1 MYNYTFLCIKN
12 LRNYFVYICK
22 CIILDSKRK
31 EIMTKKHFERIARIL
46 GQHKREQEFH
56 KLVNMLMNF
65 FDEEN
70 SSFDRA
76 RFLDEI
82 KKASYSKE
90 IPKDMQ
96 RKLTIPNE

>member
-1 MYNYTFLCIKN
+1 
-12 LRNYFVYICK
+12 
-22 CIILDSKRK
+22 
-31 EIMTKKHFERIARIL
+31 MTKKHFERIARIL
-46 GQHKREQEFH
+46 GQYKREQEFH

-90 IPKDMQ
+90 IPMDMK
-96 RKLTIPNE
+96 RKLTIPSE